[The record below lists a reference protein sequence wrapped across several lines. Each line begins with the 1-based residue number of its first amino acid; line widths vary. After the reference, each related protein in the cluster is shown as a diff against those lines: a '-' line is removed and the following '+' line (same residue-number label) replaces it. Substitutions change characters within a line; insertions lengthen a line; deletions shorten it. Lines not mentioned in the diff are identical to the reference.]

1 MANPNEV
8 RTRIK
13 VLLAENNTTLKTAVE
28 LINKKHP
35 DNTTTVQNVQN
46 KITRQTIR
54 FSEVIDIADVLGYD
68 VVFKRR

>member
-1 MANPNEV
+1 MANVNDV

-13 VLLAENNTTLKTAVE
+13 VLLAESNTTLKTAVE

-35 DNTTTVQNVQN
+35 DDTTTAQNMTN
-46 KITRQTIR
+46 KIARQTVR

-68 VVFKRR
+68 VVFKKR